1 MEHLRREIEDLR
13 LDIQTLRTMVDV
25 ALDSGV
31 TPDDLMLRAC
41 ANVLYDRR
49 AQLEDLERSLT
60 NHQTDAER

>member
-49 AQLEDLERSLT
+49 TQLEDLERALT
-60 NHQTDAER
+60 NHQTDAEP

>member
-31 TPDDLMLRAC
+31 SPDDLMLRAC
-41 ANVLYDRR
+41 ANVLHDRR
-49 AQLEDLERSLT
+49 TQLEDLERSLT
-60 NHQTDAER
+60 NHQTDAEP